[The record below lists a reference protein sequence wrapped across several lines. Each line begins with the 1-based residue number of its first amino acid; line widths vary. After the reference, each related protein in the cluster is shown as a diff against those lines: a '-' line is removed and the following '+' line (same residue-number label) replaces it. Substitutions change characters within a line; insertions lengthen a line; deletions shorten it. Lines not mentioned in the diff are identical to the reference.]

1 MSLWRARTKG
11 LLWAAG
17 LALFVGY
24 SGYQR
29 RPCGAD
35 AGTSLIGQV
44 VATPTHAG
52 TFRVG
57 TFNIHGGVGRTG
69 HRDLSPIAE
78 ALAGLDLAA
87 LNEVHGDLWRSDCQ
101 AETLASRLRLGWLFA
116 PTEERWWRF
125 RFGNAVLS
133 SLCVTSWQTV
143 PLRQRLSHSCRNAV
157 LLTARHSDRDL
168 HVVLTHLDR
177 SDNER
182 NSQLRAVAEL
192 FLALAEPAILLGDL
206 NCTQADPQIERL
218 RSQPGVGDPL
228 AEVRGDQTPPHIDWI
243 LTRGLRTIDAG
254 IVDNGAS
261 DHPLIWAE
269 LGFGTSNQ

>member
-1 MSLWRARTKG
+1 MRARTRA

-35 AGTSLIGQV
+35 AGTSLVGQ
-44 VATPTHAG
+44 AAAISTQG
-52 TFRVG
+52 DTFRVG

-69 HRDLSPIAE
+69 DRDLSRTAE

-87 LNEVHGDLWRSDCQ
+87 LNEVHGDLWRSDYQ
-101 AETLASRLRLGWLFA
+101 AETLARRLRTGWLFA
-116 PTEERWWRF
+116 PTEERWRRF

-143 PLRQRLSHSCRNAV
+143 PLRQRQSHSCRNAV
-157 LLTARHSDRDL
+157 LLTARHGDRDI
-168 HVVLTHLDR
+168 HIALTHLDR
-177 SDNER
+177 SDDER
-182 NSQLRAVAEL
+182 SNQLQAVAEL
-192 FLALAEPAILLGDL
+192 FLALAEPALLLGDL

-218 RSQPGVGDPL
+218 RSQPGVCDPL
-228 AEVRGDQTPPHIDWI
+228 AEVMGGRTPPHIDWI

-254 IVDNGAS
+254 IIDNGAS

-269 LGFGTSNQ
+269 LDVVR